1 MQHISLTIL
10 SILPLRSLLVE
21 EDLGLEHELSI
32 VGHFI
37 LLSEVHLV
45 GWLTTIRIE
54 TTVRD
59 HQSSTHVTEMSR
71 VYHLRFLAF

>member
-1 MQHISLTIL
+1 MCCDVLVC
-10 SILPLRSLLVE
+10 SLLGE

-45 GWLTTIRIE
+45 GWLTTNQKLKPRLEITKR
-54 TTVRD
+54 
-59 HQSSTHVTEMSR
+59 THM
-71 VYHLRFLAF
+71 